1 MAVLGNPQ
9 LSAILLAQ
17 VTSIAP
23 SQYKTEKVVKNLD
36 SGSLSPPLS
45 PSTLPF
51 PAKRVVLQLDVEKQT
66 QLWVLFPSKTRKF
79 DYTCDHILKNVLI
92 GQCRQ
97 NTLGEQSCVGL
108 IGNGPQPEVHPGG

>member
-36 SGSLSPPLS
+36 SGSLSPSLHPSFSLS
-45 PSTLPF
+45 HFPIPPSIQ
-51 PAKRVVLQLDVEKQT
+51 AQV
-66 QLWVLFPSKTRKF
+66 
-79 DYTCDHILKNVLI
+79 N
-92 GQCRQ
+92 
-97 NTLGEQSCVGL
+97 
-108 IGNGPQPEVHPGG
+108 